1 MNTNLQT
8 RNMVY
13 YGVIMALIIVMSAVP
28 FLGFIQIPPISITIV
43 HIPVIIGTI
52 LFGWKAGILFGLTFG
67 LSSLFVAMTRGAA
80 TDLLFINPLISVVP
94 RVIFGALIYP
104 IYRLFEKIQSS
115 EALSIG
121 LTGFIASVLHSVL
134 VLSAI
139 YILLS
144 NQAGNGIEG
153 SVFQNVLAAVLS
165 INITLEAA
173 LSTIIAIPLVKA
185 IRASS
190 RRRAGL

>member
-1 MNTNLQT
+1 MNTNLKT
-8 RNMVY
+8 TNMVY
-13 YGVIMALIIVMSAVP
+13 YGVIMAIIIVMSAVP
-28 FLGFIQIPPISITIV
+28 FLGFIQIPPIAITIV

-121 LTGFIASVLHSVL
+121 LTGFVASVLHSVL
-134 VLSAI
+134 VLTAI
-139 YILLS
+139 FLYLS
-144 NQAGNGIEG
+144 NQAGGFDG
-153 SVFQNVLAAVLS
+153 SVFQAVLAAVLT

-185 IRASS
+185 VRAST
-190 RRRAGL
+190 RKRAAR